1 MSQMITASKSN
12 DVRVWYEFP
21 ETGDVFA
28 AVQQN
33 AQALFLKQ
41 MTPEDFAAKLQ
52 AAVKPSAGK

>member
-1 MSQMITASKSN
+1 MQQMIEASHSN

-33 AQALFLKQ
+33 SQALFLGEL
-41 MTPEDFAAKLQ
+41 TPEEFSEKLQ
-52 AAVKPSAGK
+52 DAVKPSGKL